1 MNNNLV
7 KDFLKTT
14 FIIMI
19 IFWGGAAV
27 LSQTLELTINNILLR
42 IMHLI
47 GGFSPTIASYIT
59 LKKYNQ
65 VKDFKS
71 WLKKI
76 FEPTKSVLAYVL
88 TILFVFIY
96 YGVGCFFNGF
106 SYGAPIFMIVI
117 LLPMMLFGGGNEEA
131 GWRMILQPQLEKKFN
146 FHVATILTAFTWWL
160 WHLPLF
166 FIKGTANANMNYFL
180 FGIMCLTLSYALATV
195 RKVSNGTFPCILLH
209 CLINGLS
216 GIFVFNYSVSS
227 CLITLVITILLS
239 VLILTWH
246 KKSYN
251 ISRGKYE

>member
-19 IFWGGAAV
+19 IFCGGAAV

-76 FEPTKSVLAYVL
+76 F
-88 TILFVFIY
+88 
-96 YGVGCFFNGF
+96 
-106 SYGAPIFMIVI
+106 
-117 LLPMMLFGGGNEEA
+117 
-131 GWRMILQPQLEKKFN
+131 
-146 FHVATILTAFTWWL
+146 
-160 WHLPLF
+160 
-166 FIKGTANANMNYFL
+166 
-180 FGIMCLTLSYALATV
+180 
-195 RKVSNGTFPCILLH
+195 
-209 CLINGLS
+209 
-216 GIFVFNYSVSS
+216 
-227 CLITLVITILLS
+227 
-239 VLILTWH
+239 
-246 KKSYN
+246 
-251 ISRGKYE
+251 